1 MSPAMNFAPDL
12 SKWYFNQVLGLGDP
26 KWNIGI
32 REIREN
38 ERDERQTEEMR
49 FWNIADV
56 IKEQKANQ
64 REAELMARFR
74 RSEM

>member
-12 SKWYFNQVLGLGDP
+12 SKWYFNSVLGLGDP

-38 ERDERQTEEMR
+38 ERTVRKTEEMM
-49 FWNIADV
+49 FWNIAE
-56 IKEQKANQ
+56 ITQEQKSKK
-64 REAELMARFR
+64 REEELMNRWR
-74 RSEM
+74 RDF